1 MFSAHP
7 TTPVFSC
14 KRHDALAWRGDG
26 DLLEQRILTR
36 DGDVHDDAESVG
48 DVDDD
53 ALDDDG
59 DLALPLPVLPHSG
72 HLATLG
78 QPEQTLPMPPAL
90 AQKVQEM

>member
-26 DLLEQRILTR
+26 DLLEQRILL
-36 DGDVHDDAESVG
+36 GDDDAE
-48 DVDDD
+48 
-53 ALDDDG
+53 DDG
-59 DLALPLPVLPHSG
+59 ESNDDGDGDADLALPLPVLPHAG

-90 AQKVQEM
+90 SK

>member
-7 TTPVFSC
+7 PTPVFSC

-26 DLLEQRILTR
+26 DLLEQRILL
-36 DGDVHDDAESVG
+36 GDDDAEYDGESNDDGGG
-48 DVDDD
+48 DG
-53 ALDDDG
+53 DG
-59 DLALPLPVLPHSG
+59 DLALPLPVLPHAG

-90 AQKVQEM
+90 AQKVQKM